1 MHLGHRT
8 VQGSNWCPRCPGGL
22 WAVDC
27 GLWAP
32 GCVGCGRWTSK
43 RQLSYSTYLGRYIVQ
58 SRYQGYG
65 GPHRSMRRRAK
76 YVCCTLVPPRSLLA
90 NDGTLSCRS
99 NLICLDWPF
108 VSRRNINQSV
118 CIYLPTYL
126 SKSYTEHG
134 AEDARY
140 LHLTSLGRQTLLVRI
155 RRVRMYHPLKVCRQ
169 WW

>member
-1 MHLGHRT
+1 MPQVPRWIVGCGLWA
-8 VQGSNWCPRCPGGL
+8 VGSWLCGL
-22 WAVDC
+22 WAVD
-27 GLWAP
+27 
-32 GCVGCGRWTSK
+32 
-43 RQLSYSTYLGRYIVQ
+43 STYLGRYIVQ

-155 RRVRMYHPLKVCRQ
+155 RRVRRYHPL
-169 WW
+169 